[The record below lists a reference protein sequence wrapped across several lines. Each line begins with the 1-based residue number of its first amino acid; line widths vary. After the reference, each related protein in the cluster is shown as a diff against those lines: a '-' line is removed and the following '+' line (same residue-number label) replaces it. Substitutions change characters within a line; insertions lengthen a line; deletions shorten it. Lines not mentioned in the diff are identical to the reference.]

1 MSSHINERAQA
12 AHRIT
17 LIGTIA
23 DILLGAGKITVGLFS
38 HSYGLVVDGIHSL
51 SDLFSDFVLLGV
63 IKYSQHG
70 ADDEHPYGHLRF
82 ETMATLLL
90 GWLLIAVAGFLI
102 YDNVERILHHEVV
115 HIPTWPA
122 LVAITVSIVIKEAL
136 YHYTRKVGERI
147 RSDMII
153 ANAWHTRSDAWCSM
167 VVMVGIIGSMF
178 GAGWLDITAAI
189 VVAVIIG
196 KMGWDF
202 AWTSTEEL
210 VDTGISIKE
219 TNLLKATAQS
229 VEGVKDIHFIRGRR
243 MGPHILLELHIEV
256 SADVSVS
263 EGHHIGACV
272 AHYLMEQHDDVADVT
287 FHIDA
292 EDDGFG
298 EMQYSVSAK
307 LPNRQEILDSL
318 KSCWQLVQPAPQIL
332 QIMPHY
338 LKGKINVEVFLAHNH
353 LDEEER
359 DAYLQQ
365 LKNSAVNLPWLGEI
379 SVWYK

>member
-1 MSSHINERAQA
+1 MNHVSERAQQ

-23 DILLGAGKITVGLFS
+23 DILLGTGKILVGIVS

-63 IKYSQHG
+63 IRYSQHG
-70 ADDEHPYGHLRF
+70 ADEEHPYGHLRF

-90 GWLLIAVAGFLI
+90 GWLLIGVAGFLI
-102 YDNVERILHHEVV
+102 YDNVERILHHETVQ
-115 HIPTWPA
+115 IPTWPA
-122 LVAITVSIVIKEAL
+122 LVAITISIAVKEWL
-136 YHYTRKVGERI
+136 YHYTRKIGEAI
-147 RSDMII
+147 RSDMIV

-178 GAGWLDITAAI
+178 GAGWLDIAAAI
-189 VVAVIIG
+189 TVAVIIG

-210 VDTGISIKE
+210 VDTGISAEESKM
-219 TNLLKATAQS
+219 LKATAQC
-229 VEGVKDIHFIRGRR
+229 VEGVRDIHFIRGRR

-256 SADVSVS
+256 SSDVSVS

-272 AHYLMEQHDDVADVT
+272 AHHLMEQHDDVADVT

-298 EMQYSVSAK
+298 EMQYSASAK
-307 LPNRQEILDSL
+307 LPNRQEILDSF
-318 KSCWQLVQPAPQIL
+318 KHGWQFIQPAPEIIT
-332 QIMPHY
+332 IMPHY
-338 LKGKINVEVFLAHNH
+338 LSGKINVDIFLKHPDLNK
-353 LDEEER
+353 ESR
-359 DAYLQQ
+359 DHYQLQ
-365 LKNSAVNLPWLGEI
+365 LKESVRNLPWLGDI
-379 SVWYK
+379 TVWYS